1 MLYVSVEAIAR
12 RRPEIVWDVLTDIP
26 ASTSWVEGLIE
37 ASTDDERPP
46 KAGSLITLKRRA
58 AGKKQAVVKARAE
71 ITVFKPHSLLVIETR
86 APDLLL
92 LDRMALEPVAEGT
105 LLKVSSEMLFGN
117 KLVNLLTRRSGLFLG
132 SSEPHPVDGIYER
145 SVQALVKRI
154 ETISAAPF
162 R

>member
-37 ASTDDERPP
+37 ASTDDDAPP
-46 KAGSLITLKRRA
+46 KAGSLLTLKRR

-92 LDRMALEPVAEGT
+92 LDRMALEPIAEGT